1 MSILGTIIEF
11 YIMLIFAY
19 VILTWFPLSGIFLD
33 LHRVLATVCE
43 PYLSV
48 FRRIIP
54 PIGMIDITPIV
65 GIVVLQILQSF
76 VSRLAL

>member
-1 MSILGTIIEF
+1 MNILGTIIEF

-19 VILTWFPLSGIFLD
+19 VILSWFPLSGIFLD

-43 PYLSV
+43 PYLGV